1 MSRSVL
7 LIINFLPHQQQG
19 EGHDGAK
26 PQRAI
31 YIRNDL
37 ILTTGFSK
45 MSERQYSLRSESD
58 LGAPIVMETIDT
70 SNGVLYPFYDPDVN
84 LLYLVAKVRISVCVC
99 VTTVLTIV
107 SSSPRATATSGTLR

>member
-1 MSRSVL
+1 ML